1 MKGGRRRTRK
11 KKEKA
16 MERRKRERER
26 KENRWLPSMRKE
38 ARARDQSFR
47 EQRLRQFLLYLPPEG
62 IRLLA
67 GLVPRFE
74 IDTVALWREW

>member
-1 MKGGRRRTRK
+1 MEGDERGRK
-11 KKEKA
+11 KKKQWKEEK
-16 MERRKRERER
+16 ETER

>member
-1 MKGGRRRTRK
+1 MEGDERGRKRRERKGK
-11 KKEKA
+11 KK
-16 MERRKRERER
+16 KRERER

-62 IRLLA
+62 IRLLP